1 MLIAGNRIGDF
12 LIGRILGMADAAFN
26 GIIGRRS
33 QYPECQMTQTAAIV
47 DDAITSRRS
56 VRAFLPT
63 PVARETIEAM
73 LDVAARAPSGTNMQP
88 WRVHALAGEELRK
101 FCDSVEA
108 AFLAGGHGEAREYKY
123 YPDQFFEPYL
133 SRRRDVGWALY
144 SLLDIKRGEDA
155 KMRLAHARNFRFF
168 GAPVGLICT
177 IDRRLNIGSWLD
189 YGFFLGNI
197 CAAAR
202 GRGLHTIAQ
211 AAFASWPDT
220 IRAALGLP
228 EEEAIVCGM
237 AIGYEDKDA
246 QVNTLRTPR
255 APAAEF
261 TRFMGF

>member
-1 MLIAGNRIGDF
+1 MTQPADIV
-12 LIGRILGMADAAFN
+12 DAA
-26 GIIGRRS
+26 
-33 QYPECQMTQTAAIV
+33 M
-47 DDAITSRRS
+47 TSRRS

-63 PVARETIEAM
+63 PVPRATVAHL

-88 WRVHALAGEELRK
+88 WRVHALAGAALTA
-101 FCDSVEA
+101 FCDVVEA
-108 AFLAGGHGEAREYKY
+108 AFLAGGHGQDREYKY

-155 KMRLAHARNFRFF
+155 KMRAAHARNFRFF

-197 CAAAR
+197 CTAAR
-202 GRGLHTIAQ
+202 GRGLDTIPQ
-211 AAFASWPDT
+211 AAFASLPNT
-220 IRAALGLP
+220 IRAALDLP

-237 AIGYEDKDA
+237 AIGYADPDA
-246 QVNTLRTPR
+246 RVNSLHTPR

-261 TRFMGF
+261 TRFAGFAE